1 MDYYSTGR
9 ESPSASLAQAT
20 LTGLAPDGGLYLPRV
35 IPRLSAKMI
44 EKFRFLSFTEV
55 ALELA
60 KMLFAGD
67 IATKNLRQ
75 IVNESMNFPVNLKKL
90 DNNLWVLELF
100 HGPTLSFKDFGAR
113 FMARLTSALA
123 NSNKKTTTVMVA
135 TSGDT
140 GSAVAAGFY
149 NVPQVKVI
157 ILYPKG
163 KVSPT
168 QELQLTTMGG
178 NIITLEIE
186 GTFDDCQ
193 KLIKEAF
200 LDKTLKRRLTL
211 TSANSINIARLLPQV
226 FYYFY
231 AWAQLPNKARP
242 VVFSI
247 PCGNLGNFTAGVLA
261 KKMGLP
267 KARLVAA
274 TNINDVFTHF
284 VQTGAFKPKPAKQTL
299 SNAMDV
305 GNPNNLARI
314 RELYQNNL
322 KLMQKD
328 IFSKSFTDEETV
340 QAIREVDKR
349 YHYILDP
356 HSAVAYLGLKAY
368 IQQNQE
374 PSSNIF
380 LATAHPAKFPE
391 TIERALKQKV
401 ALPKNLKE
409 IIQKKKKTIAL
420 SNLYSDFKNYL
431 LTT

>member
-1 MDYYSTGR
+1 MSYYSTNHQ
-9 ESPSASLAQAT
+9 SPPVPLVQAT
-20 LTGLAPDGGLYLPRV
+20 LTGLAPDGGLYLPQV
-35 IPRLSAKMI
+35 IPSVPTKLI
-44 EKFRFLSFTEV
+44 EKFSSLGFADI

-60 KMLFAGD
+60 KILFQD
-67 IATKNLRQ
+67 DLPTDVLKK
-75 IVNESMNFPVNLKKL
+75 IVNESMSFPVNLKKL

-123 NSNKKTTTVMVA
+123 SNNKKTTTVMVA

-149 NVPQVKVI
+149 RVPQVRVI

-163 KVSPT
+163 KVSPI
-168 QELQLTTMGG
+168 QEQQLTTMGK

-193 KLIKEAF
+193 KLVKEAF
-200 LDKTLKRRLTL
+200 LDKQLKKRLTL

-231 AWAQLPNKARP
+231 AWSKLPDKEKP

-274 TNINDVFTHF
+274 TNINDVFTQF
-284 VQTGAFKPKPAKQTL
+284 IQTGASKPRPTKQTL

-314 RELYQNNL
+314 RELYQDNL
-322 KLMQKD
+322 ALMQKD
-328 IFSKSFTDEETV
+328 IFSKSFTDEETI
-340 QAIREVDKR
+340 QAIKEVYKR
-349 YHYILDP
+349 CHYILDP

-368 IQQNQE
+368 ARQNQE
-374 PSSNIF
+374 STNNIF
-380 LATAHPAKFPE
+380 LATAHPAKFLE
-391 TIERALKQKV
+391 TIERALRQKV
-401 ALPKNLKE
+401 ALPKNLKK
-409 IIQKKKKTIAL
+409 IIQKKKKTITL